1 MKEKQLGMG
10 ESQVLAGITGTS
22 PYSGLRC
29 SKADYPGV
37 QSNCLFSKVNMENYL
52 WLLS

>member
-10 ESQVLAGITGTS
+10 ESQVLTRITGTS
-22 PYSGLRC
+22 PYSGLRR

-37 QSNCLFSKVNMENYL
+37 QSNCLFSKVNMGNDL
-52 WLLS
+52 